1 MTKKPKTIKELRNK
15 ADQTMKFLQPCSDK
29 ELTILSNRTN
39 PKVVNIAL
47 CDKQSPNT
55 IPHCDIVQKNITK
68 NKAVQ
73 YLDSII
79 DGIGIRTTCDLME
92 SVKKSNKPV
101 K

>member
-1 MTKKPKTIKELRNK
+1 MAKKQKTIKELRMK
-15 ADQTMKFLQPCSDK
+15 ADQTMKFLQPCSEK

-39 PKVVNIAL
+39 PKLVNIAL
-47 CDKQSPNT
+47 CDKQPSTGVGN
-55 IPHCDIVQKNITK
+55 CMIVQKNITK

-73 YLDSII
+73 YMDSII